1 MPFAVFSVTTHAPF
15 QAHCTHRQQAKPTN
29 LTILRTPVIGI
40 SKPVADSSAVMYR
53 FTFSTLYVIWERRG
67 MRGSGRRRGRRE
79 EERRMNKDR
88 GQRACW
94 KNIYFRLH

>member
-1 MPFAVFSVTTHAPF
+1 MFSVTTHAPF

-67 MRGSGRRRGRRE
+67 MRGSGRRRRRRE

-88 GQRACW
+88 GADAV
-94 KNIYFRLH
+94 KV